1 MRDATAQIAIAI
13 RLARVRL
20 GNFGDSKSAGAGVQE
35 LRIGVSAGYRVYF
48 GRDGEAVV
56 ILLCGGDKGS
66 QKQDIETAKKYWAD
80 YRRCKNAEDLKL

>member
-1 MRDATAQIAIAI
+1 MRDASAQIAIAV

-20 GNFGDSKSAGAGVQE
+20 GNFGDSKSVGAGVRE
-35 LRIGVSAGYRVYF
+35 LRIGVGAGYRVYF

-66 QKQDIETAKKYWAD
+66 QKRDIETAKEYWAD
-80 YRRCKNAEDLKL
+80 YRSQKNAKDIKL